1 MHGRDHTQEQE
12 RAPLARALR
21 RSPSRSVVSPPAP
34 EAIEAVT
41 ENPEPASSRY
51 KRPQPH
57 PTRSGTV
64 RCLACGV
71 PFVSWDR
78 TCNRLC
84 SSCAK
89 RK

>member
-1 MHGRDHTQEQE
+1 VPVSVPVPGTDPEE
-12 RAPLARALR
+12 LLLAAKM
-21 RSPSRSVVSPPAP
+21 P
-34 EAIEAVT
+34 
-41 ENPEPASSRY
+41 NASSRY

-64 RCLACGV
+64 RCLHCGTS
-71 PFVSWDR
+71 FVSWDR